1 MRRLASF
8 FVGVL
13 IGGLVGGMLALLFAP
28 ASGKQFQQQIGET
41 VDRISG
47 EVRLAAEQRRKE
59 LEEELNR
66 LRQARIKLE

>member
-13 IGGLVGGMLALLFAP
+13 IGGLVGGTLALLFAP
-28 ASGKQFQQQIGET
+28 ASGRQLQQQIGET
-41 VDRISG
+41 IDRISG
-47 EVRLAAEQRRKE
+47 EVRTAAEQRRKE

>member
-13 IGGLVGGMLALLFAP
+13 IAGLVGGTLASLFAP
-28 ASGKQFQQQIGET
+28 ASGKQFQQQIVET
-41 VDRISG
+41 IDRISG